1 MHTCSILVAAS
12 SQLSPKTD
20 KSGAQI
26 VNYLLKAVEDNRDKI
41 VVIVAGYADQA
52 CGCSSAA
59 WPPLHD
65 ASSASCADSPPF
77 RARRRWTSYLRSI
90 LDCLVGSRITS
101 CSMTLVRFSGRFCT
115 PTVRFHTLG

>member
-1 MHTCSILVAAS
+1 MLSAWHAAFSASLTTHASSSVVAA

-52 CGCSSAA
+52 RGCSSAA
-59 WPPLHD
+59 WPPLPD
-65 ASSASCADSPPF
+65 ASSASCADSLPF
-77 RARRRWTSYLRSI
+77 RARRRWMSSSPLT
-90 LDCLVGSRITS
+90 LDFLVASRITS
-101 CSMTLVRFSGRFCT
+101 CSMTLVRS
-115 PTVRFHTLG
+115 L